1 MKYFSNQLAVAAV
14 LLSCVG
20 LLVFFQ
26 IIRPF
31 RNPVVDGPLSL
42 AAWGIGT
49 VLAII
54 ALFLPQKSRALCAVG
69 IRARFAVVP
78 QPQQFRLALS
88 DCRQRR
94 VSYIEP
100 K

>member
-1 MKYFSNQLAVAAV
+1 MQYLSNQLAVAAV
-14 LLSCVG
+14 LLSFVG

-31 RNPVVDGPLSL
+31 RNPSVDGPLSL

-49 VLAII
+49 VVAII

-69 IRARFAVVP
+69 FC
-78 QPQQFRLALS
+78 LTC
-88 DCRQRR
+88 CRCFVR
-94 VSYIEP
+94 SLCCGTSAKAISPGIE
-100 K
+100 

>member
-31 RNPVVDGPLSL
+31 RNPSVDGPLSL

-54 ALFLPQKSRALCAVG
+54 ALFLPQNRVRDVQSGFCLTCCRCFVRSLCCGTSATAISPG
-69 IRARFAVVP
+69 I
-78 QPQQFRLALS
+78 
-88 DCRQRR
+88 
-94 VSYIEP
+94 E
-100 K
+100 

>member
-26 IIRPF
+26 IIGPF
-31 RNPVVDGPLSL
+31 RNPSVDGPLSL

-49 VLAII
+49 ALAII
-54 ALFLPQKSRALCAVG
+54 SENRG
-69 IRARFAVVP
+69 RES
-78 QPQQFRLALS
+78 LS
-88 DCRQRR
+88 AD
-94 VSYIEP
+94 
-100 K
+100 

>member
-1 MKYFSNQLAVAAV
+1 MKYFSNHLAVAAV

-31 RNPVVDGPLSL
+31 RNPSVDGPLSL

-69 IRARFAVVP
+69 IRFNVLPLFCA
-78 QPQQFRLALS
+78 LALLWYL
-88 DCRQRR
+88 RQAI
-94 VSYIEP
+94 SPGIE
-100 K
+100 